1 MREGRQRESL
11 AVPPAAP
18 PDQRVKVLPR
28 KALAVTKHSQGTGV
42 AAAAL
47 LNLEGP
53 PGEARPWARDQET
66 TARVGKGLRLYS
78 VSNVLPP
85 LN

>member
-53 PGEARPWARDQET
+53 PGKARPWARDQET
-66 TARVGKGLRLYS
+66 TARAGKGLRLS
-78 VSNVLPP
+78 SQCQTFCSL
-85 LN
+85 